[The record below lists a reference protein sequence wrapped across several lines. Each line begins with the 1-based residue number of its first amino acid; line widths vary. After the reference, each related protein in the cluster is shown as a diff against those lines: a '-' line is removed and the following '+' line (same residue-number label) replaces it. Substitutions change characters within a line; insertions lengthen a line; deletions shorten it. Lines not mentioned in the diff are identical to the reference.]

1 MSVPSQYELDK
12 ALVTTAIEHALRS
25 FEKDDFDKVI
35 KKLNEEGA
43 YLPDCFDHPELLQK
57 VLKEIFG
64 SSFTTIIIFS
74 IQNWLGDSASNPSI
88 SNFLLE
94 VLKENS
100 TNNKTE
106 QLTKPAILVAIE
118 KSLLT
123 MGVPELKK
131 VESKLLS
138 DFNCTLE
145 DCVGNPIPLKKVLCE
160 LFGYCY
166 EDIYQSI
173 NATLSNSSM
182 NEDVKQFLTILK
194 E

>member
-1 MSVPSQYELDK
+1 MSFPSQYELDK
-12 ALVTTAIEHALRS
+12 ALVSKAIEHTLTS
-25 FEKDDFDKVI
+25 FGKDDYDKFV
-35 KKLNEEGA
+35 KKLNEDN
-43 YLPDCFDHPELLQK
+43 LSIPDCFDHPKRLQK
-57 VLKEIFG
+57 ILKETFG
-64 SSFTTIIIFS
+64 TSVTTILVSS

-88 SNFLLE
+88 YNFLLE

-100 TNNKTE
+100 SDNNIE
-106 QLTKPAILVAIE
+106 QLTKPAILMAIE

-173 NATLSNSSM
+173 HTTLSNTSM
-182 NEDVKQFLTILK
+182 NDDVTQFLKIMK